1 MTLSEGGYLRI
12 LRHIKQLQKGDF
24 GASNDP
30 LLYSLSEASHTKI
43 WNYVCQDASRLS
55 LEELKQI
62 LKPKT
67 DWEEASLRAKMAKTK
82 LISYILENGPFV
94 FENDRCLLILADQFG
109 WEDWQYMRVPVKDV
123 TEYAQQ
129 ALVPMRELQPEN
141 FLNERIA
148 KWLFRILI
156 AVVLLSLWFCS
167 AR

>member
-1 MTLSEGGYLRI
+1 
-12 LRHIKQLQKGDF
+12 
-24 GASNDP
+24 
-30 LLYSLSEASHTKI
+30 
-43 WNYVCQDASRLS
+43 
-55 LEELKQI
+55 
-62 LKPKT
+62 
-67 DWEEASLRAKMAKTK
+67 MAKTK
-82 LISYILENGPFV
+82 LISYILKNGPFV

-129 ALVPMRELQPEN
+129 AFVPMRELQPEN